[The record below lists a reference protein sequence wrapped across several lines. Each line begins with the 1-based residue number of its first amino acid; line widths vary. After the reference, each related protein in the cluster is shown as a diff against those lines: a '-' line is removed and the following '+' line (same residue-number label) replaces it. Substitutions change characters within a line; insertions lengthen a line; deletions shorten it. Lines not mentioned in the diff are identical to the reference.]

1 MTMQRPIMLGVVG
14 DSAAGKSTLTNGI
27 IKLLGP
33 ERVTTVCLDDYHKY
47 DRQQRAELGITA
59 LHPDCNHIDMMV
71 EHVHTLRRS
80 EPITKPIYDHSDGAI
95 KGPETV
101 YPREVVV
108 VQGLHTLFNHELRAA
123 FDVAIF
129 LDPDTDLRLQWKI
142 KRDSTKRGYTQK
154 QVTEQIR
161 KRWPDVR
168 DFILPQRQHAN
179 MIIRFYPV
187 VDYWETMDDAH
198 LNVHIMQGPTLPQL
212 NLSDILEVAQDGRQP
227 ALRTLH
233 GTHAGRPFDIIAI
246 DGNITPEKTIELEN
260 VIWDHMPQ
268 IRHLRPDQI
277 GTFIDR
283 TEKRHSDPLALTQLL
298 VTYHMIEAGKKG
310 SRRSGQPLRISVE

>member
-1 MTMQRPIMLGVVG
+1 MTTQRPIMLGVVG
-14 DSAAGKSTLTNGI
+14 DSAAGKSTLTTGI
-27 IKLLGP
+27 IKLFGP
-33 ERVTTVCLDDYHKY
+33 ERVTAVCLDDYHKY
-47 DRQQRAELGITA
+47 DRKQRAELGITA
-59 LHPDCNHIDMMV
+59 LHPECNHIDVMV
-71 EHVHTLRRS
+71 EHVHALRRG
-80 EPITKPIYDHSDGAI
+80 EPITKPIYEHSDGTI
-95 KGPETV
+95 KGTETV
-101 YPREVVV
+101 YPREVVM
-108 VQGLHTLFNHELRAA
+108 VQGLHTLFNRELREA

-154 QVTEQIR
+154 QVLQQIEQ
-161 KRWPDVR
+161 RWPDVR

-187 VDYWETMDDAH
+187 EDYCETMDDAH
-198 LNVHIMQGPTLPQL
+198 LNVHIMLGPTLPRL
-212 NLSDILEVAQDGRQP
+212 DLRDVLEVARDGHLP
-227 ALRTLH
+227 ALRELRRTY
-233 GTHAGRPFDIIAI
+233 AGREFDIIAI

-268 IRHLRPDQI
+268 NRHLRPDQI

-298 VTYHMIEAGKKG
+298 VTYYLIEVGEKRVGVMPAMAME
-310 SRRSGQPLRISVE
+310 RP